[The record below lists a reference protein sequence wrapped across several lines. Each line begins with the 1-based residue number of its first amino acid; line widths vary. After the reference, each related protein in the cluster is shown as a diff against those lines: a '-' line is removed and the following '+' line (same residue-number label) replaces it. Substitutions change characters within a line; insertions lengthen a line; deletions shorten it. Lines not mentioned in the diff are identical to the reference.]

1 MSVSLGRLR
10 GRSEPPYLC
19 VGYLANRGDCMQNDI
34 RFNSIADELRKVGRA
49 GSITP
54 RQLVSWFGGA
64 RRGSWIVSIIRQSL
78 ASAGLTTE
86 PDFESAYFDAPLEF
100 KLVEALAPDAA
111 ICESVSMQTFV
122 HGEVIVRE
130 TSAYAD
136 PTYRLS
142 KLEAANRRPLSV
154 SSNTSVSEAVTLM
167 MSNDYSQLPVM
178 NGERDVKGVVSW
190 QSIGARLG
198 FGKKAVE
205 VRDVMDD
212 YYDISSD
219 ASLFQAIPIIVMHQ
233 YVLVR
238 GKDKSVVGIV
248 TASDLSLQF
257 QQLSEPFLLLG
268 EIENHIRRILELGL
282 PVTDLAAAKDPGDIT
297 RSVER
302 VSDLTFGEY
311 LRLIENS
318 QTWGKLNLP
327 IDRVVFGSQL
337 NRVRTIRND
346 VMHFDPDGIPSE
358 DLDHLRRMV
367 GFLQRLQELGVS

>member
-1 MSVSLGRLR
+1 
-10 GRSEPPYLC
+10 
-19 VGYLANRGDCMQNDI
+19 MQNDD
-34 RFNSIADELRKVGRA
+34 RFKSIADELRKSGRA
-49 GSITP
+49 ASLTP

-64 RRGSWIVSIIRQSL
+64 RRGSWIVSRIREGL
-78 ASAGLTTE
+78 ASAELTTE

-100 KLVEALAPDAA
+100 RLVEPLAPVVVV
-111 ICESVSMQTFV
+111 CESASLETSAYV
-122 HGEVIVRE
+122 EVIRE
-130 TSAYAD
+130 ASAYAD

-190 QSIGARLG
+190 QSIGARLS
-198 FGKKAVE
+198 FGKDAIE
-205 VRDVMDD
+205 VRDVMDE
-212 YYDISSD
+212 YYEISSE

-238 GKDKSVVGIV
+238 GKDKSIVGIV

-268 EIENHIRRILELGL
+268 EVENHLRRILELRL
-282 PVTDLAAAKDPGDIT
+282 PVADLAAARDPSDT
-297 RSVER
+297 SRSVER

-318 QTWGKLNLP
+318 QTWTKLHLP
-327 IDRVVFGSQL
+327 IDRTVFSRQL
-337 NRVRTIRND
+337 DRVRTIRND
-346 VMHFDPDGIPSE
+346 VMHFDPDGIPDE
-358 DLDHLRRMV
+358 DLDHLRKMV